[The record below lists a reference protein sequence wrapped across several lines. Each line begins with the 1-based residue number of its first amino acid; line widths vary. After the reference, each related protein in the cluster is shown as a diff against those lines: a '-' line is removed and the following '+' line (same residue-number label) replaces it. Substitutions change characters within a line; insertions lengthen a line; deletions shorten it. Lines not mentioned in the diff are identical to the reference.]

1 MSGRA
6 KARSTSTAAPAASFF
21 AFASHVGEEARDGES
36 VISASLGPSLV
47 DHVDEEDLVVDEEL
61 LVVDDELLDEDVVGD
76 VGPGSGAL
84 EHPAST
90 AVTAH
95 VSTTALIPRM

>member
-1 MSGRA
+1 M
-6 KARSTSTAAPAASFF
+6 
-21 AFASHVGEEARDGES
+21 
-36 VISASLGPSLV
+36 
-47 DHVDEEDLVVDEEL
+47 VDEEL